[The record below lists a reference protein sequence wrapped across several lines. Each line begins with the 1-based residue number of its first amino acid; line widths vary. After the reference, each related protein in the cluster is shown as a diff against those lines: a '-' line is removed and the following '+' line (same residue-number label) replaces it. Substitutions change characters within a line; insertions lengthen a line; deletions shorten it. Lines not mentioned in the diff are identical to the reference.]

1 MSEREEHREGLWC
14 AELRCKRCYGADTWM
29 QSEIPALRARVAR
42 LEGALR
48 GVIAH
53 TGYLPWADREL
64 LAGLLAS
71 VDRIARAALAPD
83 AARKEG
89 V

>member
-42 LEGALR
+42 LEGALLEAR
-48 GVIAH
+48 DYTSPVGV
-53 TGYLPWADREL
+53 
-64 LAGLLAS
+64 
-71 VDRIARAALAPD
+71 RIIDAALAPD